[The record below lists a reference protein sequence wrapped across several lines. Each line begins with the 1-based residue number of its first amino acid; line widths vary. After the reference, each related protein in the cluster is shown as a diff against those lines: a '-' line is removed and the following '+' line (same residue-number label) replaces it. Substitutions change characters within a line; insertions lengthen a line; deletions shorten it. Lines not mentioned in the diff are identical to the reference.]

1 VPKTGHSKNFLAI
14 FSPQKESRKMASI
27 EIEEIRSDCN
37 SLINDEQNRA
47 YYARRIRENAA
58 TLDQY
63 ITSLEDTVNTLSQRL
78 ISQRSK

>member
-1 VPKTGHSKNFLAI
+1 
-14 FSPQKESRKMASI
+14 MASI